1 MRLDDL
7 RDIEAENSIL
17 RLMLAKPKLIA
28 EVNTKLKDTDFY
40 SLANQSIYSALI
52 EMLDADMSIDV
63 VSLSSYLEKTGK
75 MENVGGIMYLTSL
88 YNGLMHEAGLDS
100 YIQIVKEDSIRRNLC
115 LKCDEV
121 TKRIH
126 DKTMPVEDLMGNLA
140 NTLESLQPVPVVDKT
155 TAILNAYASLTT
167 DKCLGL
173 STGYDELDKLL
184 DGLRKGN
191 LIILAGRPAMGKTT
205 FALNIVANLCKAGKK
220 VVFYSLEMTQEEI
233 YQKLIT
239 RESKISPVE
248 AKSQVIRDKQTKNNT
263 LFTDEV
269 KTFKEKESRAFWTR
283 LQLGMDDVS
292 KWHLDILDQCN
303 SELRDI
309 RLSAKIQAK
318 RKDVDLIVIDYLQL
332 MSDKGHESRVAE
344 VTAISKGLKNLA
356 KELEIPIL
364 ALAQLNR
371 NVEKQTNKR
380 PTKADLR
387 ESGSIEQ
394 DADKIILIYRDD
406 YYAKNGK
413 PYTELIVDKTRMGKN
428 GTALVEFFPAIS
440 RFEDYKGKL

>member
-1 MRLDDL
+1 
-7 RDIEAENSIL
+7 
-17 RLMLAKPKLIA
+17 
-28 EVNTKLKDTDFY
+28 
-40 SLANQSIYSALI
+40 
-52 EMLDADMSIDV
+52 
-63 VSLSSYLEKTGK
+63 
-75 MENVGGIMYLTSL
+75 
-88 YNGLMHEAGLDS
+88 
-100 YIQIVKEDSIRRNLC
+100 
-115 LKCDEV
+115 
-121 TKRIH
+121 
-126 DKTMPVEDLMGNLA
+126 MGNLA

-263 LFTDEV
+263 LFSDEV
-269 KTFKEKESRAFWTR
+269 RTFKEKESRAFWTR